1 MSLTV
6 SELCFG
12 RFQKEKLVTVRRL
25 DGSRAQLLL
34 PPLQTPFGPQRGKSQ
49 GRWYLDLPL
58 SDADAVRTLTE
69 LDAWAATAAQEAW
82 PGCKYIPA
90 LKARQHLLPK
100 VRARFSAAGPYG
112 LRCWTPEHEPVCWRD
127 MNLKTSFLTPLL
139 HVRGLWSEA
148 DSCGLL
154 LELTDVIVEDR
165 GCPFTGTPCE
175 RKNVAEGKT
184 HDGDRD

>member
-1 MSLTV
+1 M

-12 RFQKEKLVTVRRL
+12 RFQKEKLVTARRR

-58 SDADAVRTLTE
+58 SDAEAVKILTE

-82 PGCKYIPA
+82 PGCTYIPA

-100 VRARFSAAGPYG
+100 VRARFSAA
-112 LRCWTPEHEPVCWRD
+112 LRTAVLDSRARSL
-127 MNLKTSFLTPLL
+127 MLA
-139 HVRGLWSEA
+139 RSE
-148 DSCGLL
+148 LQ
-154 LELTDVIVEDR
+154 DR
-165 GCPFTGTPCE
+165 LPDTAAARAGSL
-175 RKNVAEGKT
+175 V
-184 HDGDRD
+184 